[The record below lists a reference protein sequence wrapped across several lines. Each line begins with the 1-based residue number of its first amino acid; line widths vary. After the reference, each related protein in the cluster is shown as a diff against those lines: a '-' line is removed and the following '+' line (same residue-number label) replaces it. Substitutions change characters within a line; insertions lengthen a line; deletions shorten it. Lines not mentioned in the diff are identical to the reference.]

1 MSRRSWRLTSLIAA
15 ILLASFLFQLPTSLT
30 GGVADWQEFA
40 FYDPGTVLKGDMLLA
55 KGYIPTVDFGY
66 THGLLSLLYGRLGF
80 ALLGRSAWTFFAL
93 TLLCEFASAW
103 AFARIALALRLS
115 QPALILLLV
124 GLPMAVLPAYLTLTH
139 PLEAAIIA
147 LALAHHAEGKRARAL
162 WLLTLCLFVKPSMA
176 YVYGALLVVII
187 LAARNRR
194 TAARAFG
201 GAALIALLLAAALA
215 LWTGP
220 LPVFRTLLPLTG
232 AKTYAATGFGFF
244 NTSGLALWWRQPWW
258 VYIGTPVGMV
268 LLGALVCASGAIYT
282 LIRLVQRPAIYP
294 RIENIPPST
303 GPALDYARPHPDTET
318 DAASV
323 RRREILATVALL
335 ELAFLLGFYGWTG
348 SWTYYSYLLVWALVL
363 ATEELVRVRR
373 WRWLPATL
381 AVLLVLSYCEL
392 VGVAING
399 WTTKARPP
407 VAGGLWVYPQLWQ
420 DWQNALAVTRGRPT
434 LIMTNGWPPD
444 LPPNAQLPD
453 TWFPELGIPTA
464 REIERV
470 RRQVAHAQ
478 YAIRWHA
485 YQDFEDVWNE
495 ARLARERAAF
505 VPVYQNSHFTV
516 LERATESPQSTR
528 AAK

>member
-268 LLGALVCASGAIYT
+268 LLGALVCAGSAFYAIWK
-282 LIRLVQRPAIYP
+282 LA
-294 RIENIPPST
+294 S
-303 GPALDYARPHPDTET
+303 ARPRATPEKAPLDTHIL
-318 DAASV
+318 

-392 VGVAING
+392 VAVAING
-399 WTTKARPP
+399 WTAKERPP
-407 VAGGLWVYPQLWQ
+407 AAGGLWVYPQLWQ
-420 DWQNALAVTRGRPT
+420 DWQNALAAAHGQPT